1 MNEKQYLIDT
11 LKEASRIVDRIDND
25 SFSELRDSEIMT
37 LKEWINREHNGNQS
51 NYAVENEVYKQQV
64 GHQLKS
70 ESFIV
75 VNGDLYR
82 RAKQGI
88 K

>member
-11 LKEASRIVDRIDND
+11 LKEAARIVDRIDND
-25 SFSELRDSEIMT
+25 SFAEMRDAEVMT
-37 LKEWINREHNGNQS
+37 LKEWIEREHKGNQS
-51 NYAVENEVYKQQV
+51 RYAAENEVYKQQV